1 MKVKPNVNSVRV
13 FMFHPE
19 LYQDFNECC
28 FGGPLVGSIGSI
40 RPRHEYFI
48 AHFGG
53 LFLGK
58 KKCYSFLSSFF
69 VIIILYCK
77 FEKNC

>member
-19 LYQDFNECC
+19 LYQDFDECC

-40 RPRHEYFI
+40 RPVKNILLLTLVVCFWEKKNVILFI
-48 AHFGG
+48 KFFGNYYIV
-53 LFLGK
+53 L
-58 KKCYSFLSSFF
+58 
-69 VIIILYCK
+69 
-77 FEKNC
+77 

>member
-13 FMFHPE
+13 FMFHPQQYE
-19 LYQDFNECC
+19 DFNFDECC

-58 KKCYSFLSSFF
+58 KKCYSFYQVFWKL
-69 VIIILYCK
+69 
-77 FEKNC
+77 